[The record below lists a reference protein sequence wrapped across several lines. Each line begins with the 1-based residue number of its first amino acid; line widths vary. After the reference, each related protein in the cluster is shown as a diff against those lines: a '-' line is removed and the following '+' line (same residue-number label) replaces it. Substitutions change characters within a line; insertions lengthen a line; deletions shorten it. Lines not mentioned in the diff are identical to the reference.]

1 MRTGDYHYMARSS
14 HIEAARRPVSNEWHQ
29 IEDLILL
36 ERNHEEEY
44 RQSLAEDGFL
54 LHSDVNNDEG
64 SVMRGQLERE
74 EYHHWFTLTNWFGLK
89 AAYMPCETAR
99 DFCMRE
105 RTYMSW
111 SKFLAM
117 VTVLSVTMFLDLRI
131 INLDKHYENIASS
144 LALTS
149 EQSSSLTLSNYD
161 VVQQVIS
168 ASDSGFFDGQTDLA
182 TQFIS
187 TRTQDITLGSIYFA
201 LGVLSWVI
209 STSDYFKCI
218 HELAREHI
226 FLDECEDQTNPI
238 IALFSVMV
246 CTIVLV
252 TVILLLVQHES

>member
-1 MRTGDYHYMARSS
+1 MAGSS
-14 HIEAARRPVSNEWHQ
+14 HIEAARQPVSNEWHQ

-36 ERNHEEEY
+36 ERTHEEEC
-44 RQSLAEDGFL
+44 RQSLAEEGSL
-54 LHSDVNNDEG
+54 LNSDANNDEG
-64 SVMRGQLERE
+64 SSMRRQLERE
-74 EYHHWFTLTNWFGLK
+74 EYHHWFTLANWFGLK

-117 VTVLSVTMFLDLRI
+117 VTVLSATMFLDLRI
-131 INLDKHYENIASS
+131 KNIDEHYENIASS

-149 EQSSSLTLSNYD
+149 EQSRNLTLSNYD
-161 VVQQVIS
+161 VIQQVIS
-168 ASDSGFFDGQTDLA
+168 ANDSGFIGGQTNLVI
-182 TQFIS
+182 QFIS

-201 LGVLSWVI
+201 LGILSWVI
-209 STSDYFKCI
+209 STTDYFKCI
-218 HELAREHI
+218 HELAREQI

-246 CTIVLV
+246 CTIVLA